1 MLPTDTFAV
10 YLVAGIL
17 AVSAAT
23 IVLLLIR
30 TKHTES
36 VSYLKY
42 LAVFILIN
50 FLMGALYLWEAFHE
64 VITGNFGYSFV
75 CRVAD
80 ISLFVAQAYIWV
92 RYLFSSTSEKNT
104 LLKRL
109 SAPGF
114 AVIFIISFITYGFF
128 INSGY
133 EATSSF
139 TAIAEIA
146 IATGISIF
154 QIAGEI
160 SVIREK
166 PGRLS
171 VIYTAAVS
179 LILLVNGWWNAVCVL
194 VLLKTDGFIMLTYS
208 THYCLAGITVL
219 TLIYIYKTDFHSTFL
234 SSSVP
239 DENALINA
247 AVIKYGI
254 SEREKDVLILAC
266 EGKTNPD
273 IAEELFI
280 SINTVKHHLHSI
292 YAKMDV
298 GSRVEMVRKVRG

>member
-1 MLPTDTFAV
+1 MLLTDTFAV
-10 YLVAGIL
+10 YLIAGIL

-30 TKHTES
+30 TKHTEG

-50 FLMGALYLWEAFHE
+50 FLMGALDLWETFHE
-64 VITGNFGYSFV
+64 MNTGGYGYSFA
-75 CRVAD
+75 CRVTD
-80 ISLFVAQAYIWV
+80 ISLFVVQAYIWV
-92 RYLFSSTSEKNT
+92 RYLFSSTSDKNT

-114 AVIFIISFITYGFF
+114 AVIFIIGFITYGFF

-139 TAIAEIA
+139 TVIGEIVIAA
-146 IATGISIF
+146 GISFF
-154 QIAGEI
+154 QIAGEVSI
-160 SVIREK
+160 IREK
-166 PGRLS
+166 PGRQS
-171 VIYTAAVS
+171 VIYTAAVN
-179 LILLVNGWWNAVCVL
+179 LLLLVNGWWNAVCVL
-194 VLLKTDGFIMLTYS
+194 VLLRTEGFIPLTYC
-208 THYCLAGITVL
+208 THYCLAAITVL
-219 TLIYIYKTDFHSTFL
+219 TLIYIYRTDFQSTFL

-247 AVIKYGI
+247 AVMKYGI
-254 SEREKDVLILAC
+254 TEREKDVLILAC
-266 EGKTNPD
+266 EGKTNLD
-273 IAEELFI
+273 IAGELFI

-292 YAKMDV
+292 YEKMDV
-298 GSRVEMVRKVRG
+298 SSRVEMVRKVRG